1 MQAPAKPTF
10 NPHAH
15 DGPPESPKSGKA
27 VPVGNDHRNT
37 CSVGGFRF
45 GSSEAVHLRA
55 SEERRLDKLAGE
67 HPRLNKNLTAGHDLN
82 AHKLTAAGNAASHQ
96 VTHEPAHQNAPFAV
110 GAPEKLGAV
119 KEAAPYHHIAAANAP
134 SKPNPEQQL
143 DSLYSSWRRPSPL
156 DVAPTSSR
164 GPGGGTMPSRRYSSS
179 SAASST
185 LEGRVTRRRGSEV
198 VIKM

>member
-1 MQAPAKPTF
+1 MQVAPKPTF

-15 DGPPESPKSGKA
+15 DGPPEPPNGGKLVA
-27 VPVGNDHRNT
+27 VGNGHRNT

-45 GSSEAVHLRA
+45 GSSDAVHLRA
-55 SEERRLDKLAGE
+55 TEERRLERLAGQ
-67 HPRLNKNLTAGHDLN
+67 HPRLNKNPTAGHDLS

-96 VTHEPAHQNAPFAV
+96 VAHKPAHEQAPFAV
-110 GAPEKLGAV
+110 VAPEALGPV
-119 KEAAPYHHIAAANAP
+119 KEAAPYHHVVAANAP
-134 SKPNPEQQL
+134 PEPTPEQQE
-143 DSLYSSWRRPSPL
+143 DSLYRSWRRPSSSEI
-156 DVAPTSSR
+156 APTSNR
-164 GPGGGTMPSRRYSSS
+164 GAAAGVMSSRRYSSS